1 MASGAAELVIDYEDL
16 SSSILREGFDYW
28 SDRKRGRSFPAR
40 GDFDP
45 IMEVPKLARHMI
57 LLDVQHEPLDFRY
70 RLYGTRL
77 REHVG
82 RDWTGIWW
90 SEIEF
95 QRAPNPIWLQH
106 QWVVQNREPRFIRP
120 NYIGP
125 HKTFMFIE
133 SAVLPLGD
141 DPGQV
146 DMLMLF
152 VDFLSKLKR

>member
-1 MASGAAELVIDYEDL
+1 MSSATELVIDYEDIA
-16 SSSILREGFDYW
+16 SPILREGFTYW
-28 SDRKRGRSFPAR
+28 SDKKGGRRFPAR

-45 IMEVPKLARHMI
+45 ILEVPKLTRSII
-57 LLDVQHEPLDFRY
+57 LLDVQHDPLDFRY
-70 RLYGTRL
+70 RLVGTRL
-77 REHVG
+77 REHMG
-82 RDWTGIWW
+82 KDWTGTWW

-106 QWVVQNREPRFIRP
+106 QWVAQNRAPRFIRP
-120 NYIGP
+120 NYVGP
-125 HKTFMFIE
+125 HKTFMVIE

-141 DPGQV
+141 DPERV